1 MRDVAGITVDTS
13 GLVSFYLTNNN
24 VSDISEDIQRF
35 CALLL
40 TDVFMDA
47 LVQQDQ
53 KGLQNAVSTAVSKM
67 QGVIRALSVDINSGT
82 FKFLYV
88 PTNTTFVVDPDA

>member
-1 MRDVAGITVDTS
+1 MRDVAGISVDTS

-40 TDVFMDA
+40 TDAFMDA
-47 LVQQDQ
+47 LVQYNRSA
-53 KGLQNAVSTAVSKM
+53 LQAAVASAVSKM
-67 QGVIRALSVDINSGT
+67 QGVIRTQSIDMDTNV
-82 FKFLYV
+82 FKFVYV